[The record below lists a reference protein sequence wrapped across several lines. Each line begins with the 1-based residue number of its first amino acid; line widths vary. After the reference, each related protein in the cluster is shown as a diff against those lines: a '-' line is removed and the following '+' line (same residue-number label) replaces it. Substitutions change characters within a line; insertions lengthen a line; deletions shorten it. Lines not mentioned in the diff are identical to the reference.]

1 MISREYFGSDGSYH
15 QILAINDLEM
25 KIKIQKIE
33 NNIKS
38 CKLKK
43 EKTIKNFFSLFSKLF
58 L

>member
-25 KIKIQKIE
+25 EIKIQKIE

-43 EKTIKNFFSLFSKLF
+43 EKTIKKIFSLFSKLF